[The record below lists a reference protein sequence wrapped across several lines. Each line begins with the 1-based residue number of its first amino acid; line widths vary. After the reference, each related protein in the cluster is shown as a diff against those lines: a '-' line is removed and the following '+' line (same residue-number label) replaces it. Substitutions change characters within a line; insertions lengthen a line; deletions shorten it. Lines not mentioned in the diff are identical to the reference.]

1 MTDTNTFRTLAK
13 DEICK
18 LEADRYGRTI
28 THEDVHIVFMSY
40 VMGCMKA
47 TLVVAKNT
55 AGRYYEVSYSPIN
68 NRMYIDTYEK
78 IANQVVD
85 VR

>member
-1 MTDTNTFRTLAK
+1 
-13 DEICK
+13 
-18 LEADRYGRTI
+18 
-28 THEDVHIVFMSY
+28 MSY

-55 AGRYYEVSYSPIN
+55 DGRYYEVSYSPIN
-68 NRMYIDTYEK
+68 NRMYIDTYKK
-78 IANQVVD
+78 IADKVID

>member
-1 MTDTNTFRTLAK
+1 
-13 DEICK
+13 
-18 LEADRYGRTI
+18 
-28 THEDVHIVFMSY
+28 
-40 VMGCMKA
+40 MGCMKA

>member
-1 MTDTNTFRTLAK
+1 MTDTNKFRTLAK

-18 LEADRYGRTI
+18 LERETYNREI
-28 THEDVHIVFMSY
+28 THEEIQIVFMSY

-55 AGRYYEVSYSPIN
+55 DGRYYEVSYSPIN
-68 NRMYIDTYEK
+68 NRMYIDTYKK
-78 IANQVVD
+78 IADKVID